1 VSAARGFEQH
11 SSMQSSRP
19 DIRLPASP
27 EAELVRIKGRYAM
40 LETFKVMSPEA
51 ATRLGT
57 VRQQQQERLLQAGLY
72 MYLVENA
79 AMEGDQN
86 KAQGR

>member
-1 VSAARGFEQH
+1 MSASRGFDQH
-11 SSMQSSRP
+11 ASIQSSRP
-19 DIRLPASP
+19 DILLPASP

-40 LETFKVMSPEA
+40 LETFEVMSPEA

-79 AMEGDQN
+79 AMENGQD